1 VEPVSGREA
10 VAGNG
15 TALHCRPLG
24 PTAPHLPVK
33 VRGWA
38 YDRSGI
44 ERVEVFLDGRSRHEA
59 LYGLTRPHIEKALG
73 SPDALQCG
81 YYVQLEPFACEPG
94 EHQITVV
101 ATPREGR
108 AVGVSRSFMCTDDT
122 ASVRGEAEPSLPA
135 SPPPRPRSAPLDA
148 PSEPRAALDA
158 DRDPDDLSAELVEL
172 REAAEGWKERA
183 LRAEAEAAA
192 RLTERAQAQ
201 RGEER
206 AFMFLRASEERR
218 RQAERALERR
228 PLDREGGRAV
238 QEGELEIE
246 PYGPPVPD
254 ADALRGSG
262 TSLQCGRPGADAEV
276 SMPVRIA
283 GRAYSR
289 AGIERVLV
297 FLDGRARFEAVY
309 GLHRPDVVRAVGSE
323 DAASSGFALTL
334 DPLECRPGEHWLTV
348 VAVPGDGH
356 AVGLRRSFSC
366 RPAAVAAAHVTKGRY
381 VPGTAPGTETEAA
394 HRARYRWARPLA
406 AGRDVL
412 DAGCGAGYGT
422 ALLHGGGARST
433 LGVDVS
439 PHAIETARAT
449 AAAGARFEVGDI
461 ERLDVPDDS
470 FDLITCFEVI
480 EYVEHPELALDE
492 LRRVLR
498 PGGVLLFS
506 SPNRG
511 VYPPGNRWHVNE
523 FTSAELEEGLR
534 RRFAEVAMYRQQA
547 LIASLIGG
555 DETSRAADEEVE
567 LPLQVR
573 KLVGT
578 EPGAELYTL
587 AAAGDRPLPGL
598 AELAVLAGAEQV
610 IQAGAEAHAWRERA
624 LLAEAELAATRARG
638 SRV

>member
-1 VEPVSGREA
+1 MIRISPYGEPVSGKEA

-59 LYGLTRPHIEKALG
+59 LHGLTRPHLEKALG
-73 SPDALQCG
+73 SADALRCG
-81 YYVQLEPFACEPG
+81 YYVQLDPFTCEPG
-94 EHQITVV
+94 QHEITVV
-101 ATPREGR
+101 ATPREGPP
-108 AVGVSRSFMCTDDT
+108 VGVSRSFVCADDT
-122 ASVRGEAEPSLPA
+122 PAVRGEAEPSRPA
-135 SPPPRPRSAPLDA
+135 DPPPPPRSVPLDA
-148 PSEPRAALDA
+148 APADTTPAHSDELAVLKETAA
-158 DRDPDDLSAELVEL
+158 
-172 REAAEGWKERA
+172 GWKERA

-192 RLTERAQAQ
+192 MLTERAQAQ

-206 AFMFLRASEERR
+206 AYAFLRASEEKRR
-218 RQAERALERR
+218 DAERALRM
-228 PLDREGGRAV
+228 
-238 QEGELEIE
+238 GEIEIE
-246 PYGPPVPD
+246 PYGTPVSD
-254 ADALRGSG
+254 ADALAGLG
-262 TSLQCGRPGADAEV
+262 TSLQCGRPGPDAEV

-283 GRAYSR
+283 GRAFSR

-297 FLDGRARFEAVY
+297 FLDGRARFEALY
-309 GLHRPDVVRAVGSE
+309 GLHRPDVARAVGSDE
-323 DAASSGFALTL
+323 AAMSGFALTL
-334 DPLECRPGEHWLTV
+334 DLLECRPGEHELTV
-348 VAVPGDGH
+348 VAVPVEGP
-356 AVGLRRSFSC
+356 AVGLTRSFRC
-366 RPAAVAAAHVTKGRY
+366 RPAVAEDAAHVTKGRY

-394 HRARYRWARPLA
+394 HRARYRWARRLA

-412 DAGCGAGYGT
+412 DAGCGVGYGT
-422 ALLHGGGARST
+422 ALLQSAGARSA

-439 PHAIETARAT
+439 AHAIETARAN
-449 AAAGARFEVGDI
+449 APAGARFEVGDI
-461 ERLDVPDDS
+461 ERLDVPDGS

-480 EYVEHPELALDE
+480 EYVAHPELALDE

-523 FTSAELEEGLR
+523 FSSAELEEGLR

-547 LIASLIGG
+547 LIASLIAR
-555 DETSRAADEEVE
+555 DETSRAADEELE
-567 LPLQVR
+567 LPLEVR
-573 KLVGT
+573 KLAGT
-578 EPGAELYTL
+578 EPGSELYTL
-587 AAAGDRPLPGL
+587 AAAGDGPLPAL

-638 SRV
+638 GGV

>member
-1 VEPVSGREA
+1 VIRISPYGEPVSGKEA

-24 PTAPHLPVK
+24 PTAPRLPVK

-73 SPDALQCG
+73 ASDALECG
-81 YYVQLEPFACEPG
+81 YYVQLDPFTCEPG
-94 EHQITVV
+94 QHEITVV
-101 ATPREGR
+101 ATPKEGPP
-108 AVGVSRSFMCTDDT
+108 VGVSRSFMCADDT
-122 ASVRGEAEPSLPA
+122 PAVRGEAEPSRPED
-135 SPPPRPRSAPLDA
+135 PPPPPVSVPLGAAPADSTSAPSD
-148 PSEPRAALDA
+148 
-158 DRDPDDLSAELVEL
+158 ELAEL
-172 REAAEGWKERA
+172 RETVAAWKERA

-192 RLTERAQAQ
+192 MLTERAQAQ

-218 RQAERALERR
+218 RDAERALRM
-228 PLDREGGRAV
+228 
-238 QEGELEIE
+238 GEIEIE
-246 PYGPPVPD
+246 PYGTPVSD
-254 ADALRGSG
+254 ADALAGLG

-276 SMPVRIA
+276 SMPVRLA

-289 AGIERVLV
+289 VGIERVLV
-297 FLDGRARFEAVY
+297 LLDGRARFEALY
-309 GLHRPDVVRAVGSE
+309 GLHRPDVARALGSE
-323 DAASSGFALTL
+323 DAVSSGFALTL
-334 DPLECRPGEHWLTV
+334 DLVECPPGEHTLTV
-348 VAVPGDGH
+348 VAIPVEGTP
-356 AVGLRRSFSC
+356 VGLTRSFRC
-366 RPAAVAAAHVTKGRY
+366 RPADTGNAAHVTKGRY
-381 VPGTAPGTETEAA
+381 VPGAAAGTETEAA
-394 HRARYRWARPLA
+394 HRARYRWARSLA
-406 AGRDVL
+406 AGRAVL
-412 DAGCGAGYGT
+412 DAGCGVGYGT
-422 ALLHGGGARST
+422 TLLASAGAAST

-439 PHAIETARAT
+439 PHAIKAAT
-449 AAAGARFEVGDI
+449 AQAGAGVRFEVADI
-461 ERLDVPDDS
+461 ERLDVADAS

-523 FTSAELEEGLR
+523 FSSAELEDGLR
-534 RRFAEVAMYRQQA
+534 RRFADVTMYRQQA
-547 LIASLIGG
+547 LIASVIAG
-555 DETSRAADEEVE
+555 DPTSRAADEELE
-567 LPLQVR
+567 LPLEVR

-578 EPGAELYTL
+578 EPGEELYTL
-587 AAAGDRPLPGL
+587 AAAGDGPLPALG
-598 AELAVLAGAEQV
+598 ELAVLAGAEQV

-624 LLAEAELAATRARG
+624 LLAEAELAAARARG
-638 SRV
+638 RGV

>member
-1 VEPVSGREA
+1 VIRISPYGEPVSGKEA

-24 PTAPHLPVK
+24 PTAPRLPVK

-73 SPDALQCG
+73 ASDALECG
-81 YYVQLEPFACEPG
+81 YYVQLDPFTCEPG
-94 EHQITVV
+94 QHEITVV
-101 ATPREGR
+101 ATPKEGPP
-108 AVGVSRSFMCTDDT
+108 VGVSRSFMCADDT
-122 ASVRGEAEPSLPA
+122 PVVRGEAEPSRPEV
-135 SPPPRPRSAPLDA
+135 PPPPPVSVPLDA
-148 PSEPRAALDA
+148 APADTTRAH
-158 DRDPDDLSAELVEL
+158 PDELAELKET
-172 REAAEGWKERA
+172 AAGWKERA

-192 RLTERAQAQ
+192 MLTERAQAQ

-206 AFMFLRASEERR
+206 AFMFLRASEAKRR
-218 RQAERALERR
+218 DAERALRM
-228 PLDREGGRAV
+228 
-238 QEGELEIE
+238 GEIEIE
-246 PYGPPVPD
+246 PYGTPVSD
-254 ADALRGSG
+254 ADALAGLG
-262 TSLQCGRPGADAEV
+262 TSLQCGRPAADAEV
-276 SMPVRIA
+276 SMPVRLA

-297 FLDGRARFEAVY
+297 FLDGRARFEALY
-309 GLHRPDVVRAVGSE
+309 GLHRPDVARALGSE
-323 DAASSGFALTL
+323 EAASSGFALTL
-334 DPLECRPGEHWLTV
+334 DLVECPPGEHTLTV
-348 VAVPGDGH
+348 VAVPLEG
-356 AVGLRRSFSC
+356 APVGLTRSFRC
-366 RPAAVAAAHVTKGRY
+366 RPAGSGDAAHVTKGRF
-381 VPGTAPGTETEAA
+381 VPGTAAGTETEAA

-412 DAGCGAGYGT
+412 DAGCGVGYGT
-422 ALLHGGGARST
+422 TLLASAGAAST

-439 PHAIETARAT
+439 PHAIEAARAE
-449 AAAGARFEVGDI
+449 AGAGVRFEVADI
-461 ERLDVPDDS
+461 ERLDAADAS

-498 PGGVLLFS
+498 PGGVLLLS

-523 FTSAELEEGLR
+523 FTSAELEDGLR

-547 LIASLIGG
+547 LIASVIAG
-555 DETSRAADEEVE
+555 DRTSRAADEELE
-567 LPLQVR
+567 LPLEVR

-578 EPGAELYTL
+578 EPGEELYTL
-587 AAAGDRPLPGL
+587 AAAGDGPLL
-598 AELAVLAGAEQV
+598 ALGELAVLAGAEQV

-624 LLAEAELAATRARG
+624 LLAEAELAAARARG
-638 SRV
+638 RGV